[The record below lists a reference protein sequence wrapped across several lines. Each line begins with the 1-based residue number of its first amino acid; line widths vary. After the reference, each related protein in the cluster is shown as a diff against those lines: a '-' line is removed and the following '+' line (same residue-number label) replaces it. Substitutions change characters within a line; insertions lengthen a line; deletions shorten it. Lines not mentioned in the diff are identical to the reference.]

1 MNDKVMEFSVLLSVY
16 GKEKPEF
23 LEVALQS
30 IWDDQLLKPN
40 EIVIVKDGALTIGLE
55 NVLEKFSRKAP
66 TKFVVLS
73 ANVGLGLALR
83 EGVKQC
89 SFEWIARMDTDDVAH
104 PARFL
109 KQITFLRKNPNIAIL
124 SSWIDEFIG
133 TKENI
138 VSTRK
143 VPSDHQSCI
152 KMLKYGCP
160 LNHPSVVFKKKA
172 VINAGNYKSFF
183 LKEDAYLWLR
193 LYAKNY
199 KFANVNESLLYFR
212 VSEEMYKRRGGYKYA
227 KSEVKIL
234 FYRYK
239 IGLISFLEFMLYV
252 GLTVPVRLAPS
263 KIRLFI
269 YTKILR

>member
-1 MNDKVMEFSVLLSVY
+1 MNFSVLLSVY
-16 GKEKPEF
+16 SKEEPNF
-23 LEVALQS
+23 LQLALKS
-30 IWDDQLLKPN
+30 IWETQVLKPN
-40 EIVIVKDGALTIGLE
+40 EIVIVKDGPLTKDLE
-55 NVLEKFSRKAP
+55 SVLVDFSKIAP
-66 TKFVVLS
+66 IKFVVLAS
-73 ANVGLGLALR
+73 NVGLGLALR

-89 SFEWIARMDTDDVAH
+89 SFDFIARMDTDDVAH
-104 PARFL
+104 PERFSKQISFL
-109 KQITFLRKNPNIAIL
+109 KNNPTVDII
-124 SSWIDEFIG
+124 SSWVDEFIG
-133 TKENI
+133 SKENV

-143 VPSDHQSCI
+143 VPTDHEGCL

-160 LNHPSVVFKKKA
+160 LNHPSVIFKKKA

-199 KFANVNESLLYFR
+199 KFANLNESLLYFR
-212 VSEEMYKRRGGYKYA
+212 VSEEMYRRRGGYQYA

-239 IGLISFLEFMLYV
+239 IGLINFLEFLLYS
-252 GLTVPVRLAPS
+252 GLTVPIRLAPS
-263 KIRLFI
+263 SIRLLI